1 MGCGGDEDILQL
13 GFPDRA
19 TFSIDTDFDF
29 GFGFDFDFDFDTDFD
44 FDFGFGFGFDF
55 DFGFGFGFGGVLP
68 ESLAWLDGEVSPGDR
83 RGGKGSSPAPH
94 FGVCWLGDGR

>member
-1 MGCGGDEDILQL
+1 MGDGKRPVVGCGGDEDILQL

-29 GFGFDFDFDFDTDFD
+29 GFGFD
-44 FDFGFGFGFDF
+44 FDF

-83 RGGKGSSPAPH
+83 RGGKGSSPA
-94 FGVCWLGDGR
+94 